1 MHYFSK
7 LLFGGCLVAAFNI
20 YGALAA
26 TDNWNATVDRI
37 LTDSE
42 NFGQCMAVT
51 VPSAAER
58 GLDCE
63 AYWVTFSC
71 DGTFNSKSV
80 GTTKYSAAQLAYV
93 TGGRINVTADD
104 TKKHNGYCFAQ
115 RIDNF

>member
-1 MHYFSK
+1 MSHCSK
-7 LLFGGCLVAAFNI
+7 ILLGGCMIATFSSH
-20 YGALAA
+20 GTLAA

-51 VPSAAER
+51 TPSAADR
-58 GLDCE
+58 GLDCA

-71 DGTFNSKSV
+71 DGTFNSKSI
-80 GTTKYSAAQLAYV
+80 GATKYSSAQLAYV
-93 TGGRINVTADD
+93 TDGRINVTVDD
-104 TKKHNGYCFAQ
+104 TRKHNGYCFAQ